1 MNDHTAARPLT
12 TIVLAGLVAGALD
25 ITSAFVILGL
35 RRIGPT
41 RVLQGVAAGLLGR
54 SSLEGGIGTAVLG
67 LALHF
72 FIALTAATVF
82 YLASR
87 RIAFLTRQPVV
98 AGLLYGVGV
107 YAVMNFIV
115 LPLSAIKPHY
125 TASGMT
131 IGVLVIMF
139 MVGLPIALIVA
150 KAKRAGPMS

>member
-1 MNDHTAARPLT
+1 MNDQPAARPLT
-12 TIVLAGLVAGALD
+12 TIVFAGLVAGALD

-35 RRIGPT
+35 RGIGPT

-54 SSLEGGIGTAVLG
+54 SSLEGGIGTALLG

-72 FIALTAATVF
+72 FIALSAATVF

>member
-1 MNDHTAARPLT
+1 MNDQTAARPLT

-35 RRIGPT
+35 RGIGPT

-139 MVGLPIALIVA
+139 MVGLPI
-150 KAKRAGPMS
+150 